1 MGLQFY
7 LYLVLLVQLPILQD
21 QVLDLEGQL
30 LYESILIHLVLV
42 QDGDTTRV
50 AVVLDDHFDGL
61 TLHLSLLYLGCLFI
75 AQLLQLF

>member
-7 LYLVLLVQLPILQD
+7 LYLVLLVQLPILQN

-42 QDGDTTRV
+42 QDGDATRV
-50 AVVLDDHFDGL
+50 AVVLDDNFNRF
-61 TLHLSLLYLGCLFI
+61 TLHLSLLYLSCLFI
-75 AQLLQLF
+75 AQLL